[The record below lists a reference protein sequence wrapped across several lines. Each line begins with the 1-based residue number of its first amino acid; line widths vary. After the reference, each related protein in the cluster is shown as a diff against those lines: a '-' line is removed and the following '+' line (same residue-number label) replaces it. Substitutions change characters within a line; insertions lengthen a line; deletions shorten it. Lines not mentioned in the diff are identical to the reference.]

1 MWKCGE
7 KSSVMVL
14 WSTLRAKHGVKPEE
28 MACINASPA
37 ETQADVQIF
46 MCRHSALL
54 ETLSSASVSNHRGI
68 RAPYLSRFLQQT
80 STYFVHSHKHF
91 TLRCQWDIFFHRIAE
106 KTKIFCVLEQ
116 NNPQHDNADGTELKE
131 SLGPHI
137 KVSPA
142 FFLRSVSD
150 WNYIPAHL
158 LALNSYPVWQSWK
171 CSVLHQSRTFAM
183 FKVIN
188 LFVCVHRSR
197 STSSPYNHTGH
208 LVGLLLCCLLE
219 QLEDV
224 FTTSPWN
231 IRA

>member
-1 MWKCGE
+1 MWGKVICDGAMIHSSSKTWSETRRDGLYKCITCRNSGR
-7 KSSVMVL
+7 
-14 WSTLRAKHGVKPEE
+14 RAAFH
-28 MACINASPA
+28 
-37 ETQADVQIF
+37 VQTFGFIGN
-46 MCRHSALL
+46 S
-54 ETLSSASVSNHRGI
+54 LSSASVSNHRGI

-116 NNPQHDNADGTELKE
+116 NNPQHDNADCTELKE
-131 SLGPHI
+131 SLGPDI

-158 LALNSYPVWQSWK
+158 LALNSYPVWQTWK

-188 LFVCVHRSR
+188 LFVFVHRSR

>member
-1 MWKCGE
+1 MWGKVICDGAMIHSSSKTWSETRRDGLYKCITCRNSGR
-7 KSSVMVL
+7 
-14 WSTLRAKHGVKPEE
+14 RAAFH
-28 MACINASPA
+28 
-37 ETQADVQIF
+37 VQTFGFIGN
-46 MCRHSALL
+46 S
-54 ETLSSASVSNHRGI
+54 LSSASVSNHRGI

-131 SLGPHI
+131 SLGPDI

-219 QLEDV
+219 LEDV

-231 IRA
+231 KRA

>member
-1 MWKCGE
+1 MWGKVICDGAMIHSSSKTWSETRRDGLYKCITCRNSGR
-7 KSSVMVL
+7 
-14 WSTLRAKHGVKPEE
+14 RADFH
-28 MACINASPA
+28 
-37 ETQADVQIF
+37 VQTFGFIGN
-46 MCRHSALL
+46 S
-54 ETLSSASVSNHRGI
+54 LSSALVSNHRGI

-131 SLGPHI
+131 SLGPDI

-171 CSVLHQSRTFAM
+171 CSVLHQSRTIAM

>member
-1 MWKCGE
+1 MWGKVICDGAMIHSSSKTWSETRRDGLYKCITCRNSGR
-7 KSSVMVL
+7 
-14 WSTLRAKHGVKPEE
+14 RADFH
-28 MACINASPA
+28 
-37 ETQADVQIF
+37 VQTFGFIGN
-46 MCRHSALL
+46 S
-54 ETLSSASVSNHRGI
+54 LSSASVSNHRGI

-131 SLGPHI
+131 SLGPDI

-188 LFVCVHRSR
+188 LFVSIDPDRLPPPII
-197 STSSPYNHTGH
+197 TQDT
-208 LVGLLLCCLLE
+208 
-219 QLEDV
+219 
-224 FTTSPWN
+224 
-231 IRA
+231 

>member
-1 MWKCGE
+1 MWGKVICDDAMIHSSSKTWSETRRDGLYKCITCRNSGR
-7 KSSVMVL
+7 
-14 WSTLRAKHGVKPEE
+14 RADFHLQTFGF
-28 MACINASPA
+28 IGNS
-37 ETQADVQIF
+37 
-46 MCRHSALL
+46 
-54 ETLSSASVSNHRGI
+54 LSSASVSNHRGI

-131 SLGPHI
+131 SLGPDI

-188 LFVCVHRSR
+188 LFVSIDPDRLPPPII
-197 STSSPYNHTGH
+197 TQDT
-208 LVGLLLCCLLE
+208 
-219 QLEDV
+219 
-224 FTTSPWN
+224 
-231 IRA
+231 

>member
-1 MWKCGE
+1 MWGKVICDGAMIHSSSKTWSETRRDGLYKCITCRNSGR
-7 KSSVMVL
+7 
-14 WSTLRAKHGVKPEE
+14 RADFH
-28 MACINASPA
+28 
-37 ETQADVQIF
+37 VQTFGFIGN
-46 MCRHSALL
+46 S
-54 ETLSSASVSNHRGI
+54 LSSASVSNHRGI

-131 SLGPHI
+131 SLGPDI

-188 LFVCVHRSR
+188 LD
-197 STSSPYNHTGH
+197 T
-208 LVGLLLCCLLE
+208 
-219 QLEDV
+219 
-224 FTTSPWN
+224 
-231 IRA
+231 